1 MVKTF
6 VYIVDQIVK
15 INFLQFKITFVK
27 NVLIIVNFVNQDQ

>member
-27 NVLIIVNFVNQDQ
+27 IVLIIVNSVNQDQ